1 MAESLRQLI
10 NSAAFLVLHENLE
23 KWLKLY
29 HVNRL
34 LYCLIFTKKNTCDEN
49 IATGCELIELNA
61 RLQGQLF
68 RLLSICATEGGLYG
82 GASAIKSRLLPL
94 LGSGLGCSGLNSSI
108 SMSALNASS
117 SRVME
122 LDELKRAY
130 AKSLEKIEVD
140 MGQPSRT
147 GAEVQSLEEQNE
159 RLQARLFR
167 GTMDEQGS
175 RKQTNSTKN
184 LLVKPMTESD
194 LFDDVSGPQQIS
206 GISPL
211 SPLDPVQRNRQQNLI
226 ARFNDLFSS
235 SRVEAMAILRRYLD
249 DYDMNQ
255 MIVFQVVLEA
265 FSVARTHV
273 RAYRSRVR
281 AKVASTSSPPT
292 TDKLDEL
299 MQSYLNVHATYAI
312 DLPAMTHEVLL
323 AMERHVPRI
332 RRPSTAL
339 GFEVIN
345 DFIQEV
351 CKFAWECMILAHPL
365 DVYRPVCVNEVIDE
379 NKYRRSHDSSYS
391 VVLVHHHIWPCLML
405 DGHVV
410 SKGEACTK
418 RGKSMGPI
426 RATSPDPKARTTKS
440 RPIASNARS
449 CSPERQ
455 SSSPSAGN
463 STSSVQA

>member
-1 MAESLRQLI
+1 
-10 NSAAFLVLHENLE
+10 
-23 KWLKLY
+23 
-29 HVNRL
+29 
-34 LYCLIFTKKNTCDEN
+34 
-49 IATGCELIELNA
+49 
-61 RLQGQLF
+61 
-68 RLLSICATEGGLYG
+68 
-82 GASAIKSRLLPL
+82 
-94 LGSGLGCSGLNSSI
+94 
-108 SMSALNASS
+108 
-117 SRVME
+117 
-122 LDELKRAY
+122 
-130 AKSLEKIEVD
+130 
-140 MGQPSRT
+140 
-147 GAEVQSLEEQNE
+147 
-159 RLQARLFR
+159 
-167 GTMDEQGS
+167 MDEQGS
-175 RKQTNSTKN
+175 RKQTTSTKN

-194 LFDDVSGPQQIS
+194 LFDDVSGPRQIS

-211 SPLDPVQRNRQQNLI
+211 SPLDPIQRNRQQNLI

-281 AKVASTSSPPT
+281 AKLASTSSPPT

-299 MQSYLNVHATYAI
+299 MQSHLNVHATYAI

-339 GFEVIN
+339 GFEVIS

-426 RATSPDPKARTTKS
+426 RATSPEPKARTTKS
-440 RPIASNARS
+440 RPIASNAPS

-455 SSSPSAGN
+455 SSSPNNFLTTQMTMNG
-463 STSSVQA
+463 TSRYLR